1 MRSMVQ
7 PTTGIRESK
16 AKTRAVRPVSRAHSD
31 QTVSLD
37 TTASLSSLTSLSSME
52 SLSSSKT
59 RDKSR
64 SRDMLDI
71 PQQQSSYSWRRN
83 FNNLLKEEN
92 VKEKS
97 DGKISSSVPRDSRNV
112 SSAKDKTSRRL
123 SNIVENFNQQ
133 SPSLSILQIKLA
145 GESRLTGK
153 AHNELPNV
161 QETVR
166 KYSTKTKDVEKSTFD
181 VDVQEK
187 REIFEG
193 KHDEDHRP
201 RLRKLRRQE
210 SLESK
215 PKSGREKWAEIRE
228 KHCPIT
234 AALVNQDKGKSLR
247 SSILGDQKISFK
259 NLKFSKQP
267 IQRGG
272 REDTSVAGSAEFED
286 TATEILHQMRKQRR
300 SLQMEY
306 VAKVSVPAATKKV
319 TTGWR
324 DRIGSG
330 PVKGG
335 QLHCVPST
343 NVTNSPDTVSTVTKP
358 APNLVVNDEPKD
370 QTPTLPKFTN
380 PLEFILMRE
389 EYVKKNPPAKKIF
402 FRGRSVESDSE
413 GEMSME
419 SVMKSLKKI
428 VKAINPKREF
438 PQDKQEKE
446 RQEKTRVEQME
457 VERRKRRDELLNKSK
472 ANRHSIIWDE
482 RMRKYHGAN
491 IVPFNSHAARWNSCH
506 DLLEEQRII
515 DKKAVRERIKNR
527 VLSSVNQALE
537 NKTDEIFSY
546 CESKE
551 FNIRGKLKITPT
563 KYKLSRH
570 TTEQELITV
579 YECVGFRKRE
589 LPDIIAHFSNDKE
602 KTKKKSTAHVKQSLH
617 GVTDSKTDRYL
628 FAVITRTNDLW
639 ETVKPINVAVKIK
652 TELFA
657 PKSNPIV
664 KVRAKVSFEMFSVA
678 ITRCEGTSGSTSH
691 CEQHKWDALKGC
703 ALFSIV
709 GEQIIIFSI
718 LAKYIQSSKSI

>member
-343 NVTNSPDTVSTVTKP
+343 TVTNSPDTVSTVTKP

-446 RQEKTRVEQME
+446 WW
-457 VERRKRRDELLNKSK
+457 S
-472 ANRHSIIWDE
+472 
-482 RMRKYHGAN
+482 
-491 IVPFNSHAARWNSCH
+491 
-506 DLLEEQRII
+506 
-515 DKKAVRERIKNR
+515 
-527 VLSSVNQALE
+527 
-537 NKTDEIFSY
+537 
-546 CESKE
+546 
-551 FNIRGKLKITPT
+551 
-563 KYKLSRH
+563 
-570 TTEQELITV
+570 
-579 YECVGFRKRE
+579 
-589 LPDIIAHFSNDKE
+589 DI
-602 KTKKKSTAHVKQSLH
+602 
-617 GVTDSKTDRYL
+617 
-628 FAVITRTNDLW
+628 
-639 ETVKPINVAVKIK
+639 
-652 TELFA
+652 
-657 PKSNPIV
+657 
-664 KVRAKVSFEMFSVA
+664 
-678 ITRCEGTSGSTSH
+678 
-691 CEQHKWDALKGC
+691 
-703 ALFSIV
+703 
-709 GEQIIIFSI
+709 
-718 LAKYIQSSKSI
+718 